1 MSDVSIPDL
10 KASVNIVDVI
20 GKYLSLTKRGSEFY
34 AMCCFHDDH
43 KASLQVNEVKQVY
56 KCFACG
62 AGGDV
67 IDFLKRK
74 GRSMA
79 EAIQE
84 LSGCTGP
91 PNSVKS
97 KKKDEWKQVEAPDT
111 IAFEIK
117 HYQHGKPS
125 AIWKYTDLYGKS
137 LGYVCRFNLETGKV
151 VLPFTL
157 RYNGKHYNWMWKG
170 FDTPRPLY
178 NQYSLINNPDKIVL
192 VVEGEK
198 TADAAAKIFPEFV
211 CITWMGGARAY
222 QYTDWTPL
230 RGHNVIL
237 WPDNDEP
244 GEQAM
249 KAIGQMILKMESIAQ
264 PRVRYVRNN
273 PSWPVHWDLA
283 DCDSAQEA
291 RAHIKNNLY
300 QVHLLETVNS

>member
-1 MSDVSIPDL
+1 MSEVSIPDL
-10 KASVNIVDVI
+10 KARVNIRDVI

-43 KASLQVNEVKQVY
+43 KASLQVNEAKQVY

-74 GRSMA
+74 GRTMA
-79 EAIQE
+79 EAIE
-84 LSGCTGP
+84 EMSGSTL
-91 PNSVKS
+91 PNIAQRKT
-97 KKKDEWKQVEAPDT
+97 DEWKHVQAPDV

-117 HYQHGKPS
+117 HFQYGKPS
-125 AIWKYTDLYGKS
+125 AIWKYTDLFGKS
-137 LGYVCRFNLETGKV
+137 LGYVCRFNLEAGKV
-151 VLPFTL
+151 ILPYTL

-170 FDTPRPLY
+170 FDKPRPLY
-178 NQYSLINNPDKIVL
+178 NQYSLVNNPDKIVL

-198 TADAAAKIFPEFV
+198 TADAAAQIFPEFV
-211 CITWMGGARAY
+211 CITWMGGAKAY
-222 QYTDWTPL
+222 QYADWSPL
-230 RGHNVIL
+230 KGSNVIL

-249 KAIGQMILKMESIAQ
+249 KAIGQIILKMDSIAA
-264 PRVRYVRNN
+264 PRVRYVRNALT
-273 PSWPVHWDLA
+273 WPIHWDLA
-283 DCDSAQEA
+283 DGDAQTA

-300 QVHLLETVNS
+300 EVKIFETV